1 MLVGLMRK
9 ESSKREMNEM
19 LRRLKVDVAIDMRIG
34 RTQMGEANIGQCPVL
49 RDVCEYCQPEIES
62 SDDFGISKV

>member
-19 LRRLKVDVAIDMRIG
+19 LRRLRMDVAIDMRIG
-34 RTQMGEANIGQCPVL
+34 RTGEANIGQCPVL

-62 SDDFGISKV
+62 NDDFGISKV